1 MLNFITL
8 LRQRYQTLLSQL
20 DHKSAHAITFQQRLE
35 QLIFA
40 EAFIR
45 KGDLLDAEFKL
56 PLQIAVIGPTQAGKS
71 SVCNGLLNNPL
82 AGVSALAGYTVHP
95 QGFCAGVSLNATTA
109 LQHYFGRY
117 QQLAPSELSAN
128 RYDCFALSE
137 NLIDA
142 PLLPP
147 CILWDTPDFDS
158 IHAPDYKEGVIRT
171 IALADII
178 ILVLSKEKY
187 ADQSV
192 WEMISLIEAFN
203 QPTLICINKLPENTE
218 NIITRSLKQK
228 WQQARTDVFPETIPL
243 FYDKQTNRPHWQQKY
258 DDLIYQLAKKAVK
271 RNHFRY
277 QSNLIR
283 RYWST
288 WLAPVIAEHQAADEW
303 QRLVSKQIDRAL
315 IGYQRDYLNHPHYYE
330 TFQQTLIELLNL
342 LEIPGIATV
351 LTQTRRILTWPIR
364 SLLRLKKTTPQHGL
378 HSKELILLNQQAE
391 HLFIQLTEHLLDKI
405 DTDSQKNSWW
415 KENYRL
421 LRQQRKQILE
431 DFSLQVDHY
440 HENFQQDIEATAHR
454 LYKKLQQKPLI
465 LNSLRTTRL
474 SVDAAT
480 IALVIK
486 TGGIGIHDLVLT
498 PAMLSLTS
506 LLTETALGS
515 YMNKTEKQLKTHQL
529 ETVKQQL
536 FIDCLQH
543 WLYQLPEQ
551 MTTDNHFNISPE
563 QLAMAEKQR
572 VEKKHGLQIL

>member
-8 LRQRYQTLLSQL
+8 LRQRYQTLLSPL
-20 DHKSAHAITFQQRLE
+20 EPKSARAISFQQRLE
-35 QLIFA
+35 QLTFA

-45 KGDLLDAEFKL
+45 KGELLEADFKL

-71 SVCNGLLNNPL
+71 SVCNVLLNNTL

-95 QGFCAGVSLNATTA
+95 QGFCAGVSLKSATA

-117 QQLAPSELSAN
+117 QQLPPLELSSS

-137 NLIDA
+137 NLEEA
-142 PLLPP
+142 ALLPP

-192 WEMISLIEAFN
+192 WEMMSLIEAFN
-203 QPTLICINKLPENTE
+203 QPTLICINKLPEETE
-218 NIITRSLKQK
+218 NLIIRSLKQK
-228 WQQARTDVFPETIPL
+228 WQQARTDVFPEAIPL
-243 FYDKQTNRPHWQQKY
+243 FYDKQTSTPHWQQKHER
-258 DDLIYQLAKKAVK
+258 LIYQLAKKAVK

-277 QSNLIR
+277 QSNLIHQH
-283 RYWST
+283 WST

-303 QRLVSKQIDRAL
+303 QRLVSRQIDRAL

-330 TFQQTLIELLNL
+330 TFQQALMELLNL
-342 LEIPGIATV
+342 LEIPGLASV
-351 LTQTRRILTWPIR
+351 LTKTRRVLTWPIR
-364 SLLRLKKTTPQHGL
+364 SLLSLKKTNDQQGI

-391 HLFIQLTEHLLDKI
+391 HLLIQLTEHLLDKI
-405 DTDSQKNSWW
+405 DTDTHKNSWW

-421 LRQQRKQILE
+421 LRQQRKPMLE
-431 DFSLQVDHY
+431 AFQLQVDKY
-440 HENFQQDIEATAHR
+440 HANFQQDIEATAHR
-454 LYKKLQQKPLI
+454 LYERLQQKPLI
-465 LNSLRTTRL
+465 LNSLRTTRVT
-474 SVDAAT
+474 VDAAT

-486 TGGIGIHDLVLT
+486 TGGIGVHDLVLT
-498 PAMLSLTS
+498 PAMLSLAS
-506 LLTETALGS
+506 LLTETALGG
-515 YMNKTEKQLKTHQL
+515 YMSKTEKQLKTHQL

-536 FIDCLQH
+536 FIGCLQH
-543 WLYQLPEQ
+543 WLYQLPKQ

-572 VEKKHGLQIL
+572 VEKKHGLRIL